1 MAKQTNNRTWRGRRK
16 GKKEEKNREMESNLQ
31 GKPFEDTIDHCNNLM
46 TQKSPRKPFHSSKG
60 FKTIAQCFSMY
71 DRASML

>member
-1 MAKQTNNRTWRGRRK
+1 MS
-16 GKKEEKNREMESNLQ
+16 EISESHIE
-31 GKPFEDTIDHCNNLM
+31 PFEDTIDQCNNLM
-46 TQKSPRKPFHSSKG
+46 TQKSPWKPFHSSKG